1 MRLRRNWTVVLL
13 QAPLISSPPGAFL
26 PLPRETI
33 PGAQSLK
40 EAGQSEM
47 DLHPPL
53 LAGRRR
59 KMHRIFFSFP
69 SRLVHSRAFFCDII
83 KKTGI
88 GRQGRRKHRGENRC
102 IMMEHLQRFFEEMDE
117 FVYISDTQTH
127 QLVYMNRR
135 MRESLGYQR
144 PEDYMGKLC
153 YEVLQGS
160 ARPCAFCNNQQ
171 LKEGQ
176 FLSWVHKNPV
186 FNKRYLVKDSLLTDQ
201 GRSYRIEVAVD
212 VDAEVVCN
220 TPYYYARSETILNEC
235 MRQMFS
241 TTHPNDALEL
251 LLSYLGRTFQC
262 DRAYVFEIDS
272 DERVDNTYEWCRE
285 GVEPQKDILQKVPLS
300 SIDWWMQ
307 VFSRDEVILIRDLE
321 DIRAQYP
328 MVYAML
334 KPQNV
339 NTLAAGPVSSEGKV
353 TGFLGVDNPNREMM
367 GMLAPIINVV
377 GRFVA
382 SLLSRRDLLC
392 RLHALS
398 YHDPL
403 TNLYNRNAM
412 NAMFEQGARLG
423 SLKQLGVVYCDIT
436 SLKQTNDS
444 MGHDAGDRLIRHC
457 VSLLQETLQTP
468 WIYRSGG
475 DEFVALFVDFSRE
488 RFEENVQALRHRIQQ
503 DQHHMAVGYAW
514 SDQPPFDLDD
524 LICRADQVMYQD
536 KRDYYRI
543 NGSIPGIDRR
553 KSDRRQESA
562 VQDKGSLFYHFLAS
576 TYHDM
581 EFLFQSISQQN
592 TVGYFYFG
600 DMAKDLFYIS
610 DNMRDEFGFR
620 SNVVP
625 GLLKE
630 WAKRIPSPQYRDMYR
645 RQIQTMLLE
654 KRTVHDLRYQIRNA
668 AGKTIWIRCF
678 GLLKWNEDKTQPLFF
693 AGRVTHQDD
702 DFVVDPVTNFP
713 RATAMFS
720 RVEQL
725 RQAGRQ
731 CLAIGFSLNS
741 ITELNNARGRTS
753 SDHLVSNI
761 ADELMKNLMDKM
773 SFYRL
778 EGMRYM
784 ALVDPACAESREELV
799 HQIREIVENGYKSV
813 GLSVHHPCS
822 FALMEC
828 PKARLTPSD
837 FVENMVSLIKVAK
850 QDSKQLFVVD
860 SQENSEKIRNMSNIA
875 LALSRDVLR
884 GMENF
889 RIVIQPVVSVQTG
902 QVVGGEVLLRW
913 TFQGQDISPAV
924 FIPLLEKG
932 NLIQLAGRWVFEQA
946 ACNCMR
952 LTSCMPEFYLTF
964 NMSLQQLSDDQ
975 FTDFMRATL
984 EKYRVSG
991 SNLVAEMTESSMD
1004 ERPEQLMRF
1013 VDACRE
1019 LDIGIALDDFGSGYS
1034 SLRMLLQ
1041 YPSSIIKLDR
1051 SLLLE
1056 MVASEDKMNF
1066 ISSIVYACHRFGK
1079 KVCMEGVETWAQD
1092 GIIRECGCDMIQGF
1106 YYYRPMELED
1116 VYSLVSKEAEAAPE
1130 KPEKEEQ

>member
-40 EAGQSEM
+40 EAGQSET

-382 SLLSRRDLLC
+382 SLLSRRDLLR

-475 DEFVALFVDFSRE
+475 DEFVALFGDFSRE

-713 RATAMFS
+713 WATAMFS

-884 GMENF
+884 SMENF

-952 LTSCMPEFYLTF
+952 LAACMPEFYLTF

>member
-40 EAGQSEM
+40 EAGQSET

-201 GRSYRIEVAVD
+201 GHSYRIEVAVD

-475 DEFVALFVDFSRE
+475 DEFVALFGDFSRE

>member
-1 MRLRRNWTVVLL
+1 
-13 QAPLISSPPGAFL
+13 
-26 PLPRETI
+26 
-33 PGAQSLK
+33 
-40 EAGQSEM
+40 
-47 DLHPPL
+47 
-53 LAGRRR
+53 
-59 KMHRIFFSFP
+59 MH
-69 SRLVHSRAFFCDII
+69 
-83 KKTGI
+83 
-88 GRQGRRKHRGENRC
+88 
-102 IMMEHLQRFFEEMDE
+102 MMEHLQRFFEEMDE
-117 FVYISDTQTH
+117 FVYISDIKTH

-135 MRESLGYQR
+135 MRASLGYQR
-144 PEDYMGKLC
+144 SEDYAGKLC
-153 YEVLQGS
+153 YKVLQGS
-160 ARPCAFCNNQQ
+160 AQPCAFCNNHQ

-186 FNKRYLVKDSLLTDQ
+186 FNKRYLIKDSLLTD
-201 GRSYRIEVAVD
+201 GDRSYRIEVAVD
-212 VDAEVVCN
+212 VDAEVLCN

-235 MRQMFS
+235 MRQIFS
-241 TTHPNDALEL
+241 TTNPNEALEL

-262 DRAYVFEIDS
+262 DRAYVFEIDA

-307 VFSRDEVILIRDLE
+307 VFSRDEVILIRNLE
-321 DIRAQYP
+321 DIRTQYP

-334 KPQNV
+334 KPQDV
-339 NTLAAGPVSSEGKV
+339 TTLAAGPVCSEGKV

-382 SLLSRRDLLC
+382 SLLGRRDLLR
-392 RLHALS
+392 RLHTLS

-412 NAMFEQGARLG
+412 NAMFEKGALPG
-423 SLKQLGVVYCDIT
+423 NLQQLGVVYCDIT

-444 MGHDAGDRLIRHC
+444 LGHDAGDRLIRHC

-475 DEFVALFVDFSRE
+475 DEFVALFGDFSRE
-488 RFEENVQALRHRIQQ
+488 RFEENVQALRQRIQQ
-503 DQHHMAVGYAW
+503 DPYHMAVGYAW
-514 SDQPPFDLDD
+514 SDQPPFDLDA

-536 KRDYYRI
+536 KRDYHRI

-553 KSDRRQESA
+553 KSDRRQESPSA
-562 VQDKGSLFYHFLAS
+562 GKSSLFYHFLAS

-592 TVGYFYFG
+592 TVSYFYFG
-600 DMAKDLFYIS
+600 DMVKDLFYVS
-610 DNMRDEFGFR
+610 DNMRDEFGFH

-645 RQIQTMLLE
+645 RQIQTMLQE

-678 GLLKWNEDKTQPLFF
+678 GLLKWSEDKTQPLFF

-713 RATAMFS
+713 RATAMFG
-720 RVEQL
+720 RMDQL
-725 RQAGRQ
+725 RQAGQQ

-741 ITELNNARGRTS
+741 ITELNNARGRTY

-761 ADELMKNLMDKM
+761 ADELMKNLMGKM

-778 EGMRYM
+778 EGMRCM
-784 ALVDPACAESREELV
+784 ALVDPACPESREELV
-799 HQIREIVENGYKSV
+799 HQIREIVEAGYRSV

-828 PKARLTPSD
+828 PKGQLSPSD
-837 FVENMVSLIKVAK
+837 FVENIVSLIKVAK
-850 QDSKQLFVVD
+850 HDSKQLYVVD
-860 SQENSEKIRNMSNIA
+860 SMENSEKIKNMSNIA

-889 RIVIQPVVSVQTG
+889 RIVIQPVVSAQNG
-902 QVVGGEVLLRW
+902 RVVGGEVLLRW
-913 TFQGQDISPAV
+913 SFQGQDVSPAI

-932 NLIQLAGRWVFEQA
+932 NLIQLAGRWVFEQT

-952 LTSCMPEFYLTF
+952 LAACMPDFYLTF
-964 NMSLQQLSDDQ
+964 NVSLQQLSDEQ

-991 SNLVAEMTESSMD
+991 ECLVAEMTESCMD
-1004 ERPEQLMRF
+1004 EQPEHLMRF

-1019 LDIGIALDDFGSGYS
+1019 MGIGIALDDFGSGYS

-1056 MVASEDKMNF
+1056 MAASEDKMNF

-1079 KVCMEGVETWAQD
+1079 KVCMEGVETAAQD
-1092 GIIRECGCDMIQGF
+1092 RMIRESGCDMIQGF
-1106 YYYRPMELED
+1106 CYYRPMELED
-1116 VYSLVSKEAEAAPE
+1116 VYSLVSKGAPTAPE
-1130 KPEKEEQ
+1130 KSGKEEQ

>member
-382 SLLSRRDLLC
+382 SLLSRRDLPC

>member
-1 MRLRRNWTVVLL
+1 
-13 QAPLISSPPGAFL
+13 
-26 PLPRETI
+26 
-33 PGAQSLK
+33 
-40 EAGQSEM
+40 
-47 DLHPPL
+47 
-53 LAGRRR
+53 
-59 KMHRIFFSFP
+59 MHRIFFSFP

-144 PEDYMGKLC
+144 PEDYTGKLC

-160 ARPCAFCNNQQ
+160 AHPCAFCNNQQ

-201 GRSYRIEVAVD
+201 GHSYRIEVAVD

-382 SLLSRRDLLC
+382 SLLSRRDLRR

-475 DEFVALFVDFSRE
+475 DEFVALFGDFSRE

-884 GMENF
+884 SMENF

-952 LTSCMPEFYLTF
+952 LAACMPEFYLTF

>member
-1 MRLRRNWTVVLL
+1 
-13 QAPLISSPPGAFL
+13 
-26 PLPRETI
+26 
-33 PGAQSLK
+33 
-40 EAGQSEM
+40 M

-353 TGFLGVDNPNREMM
+353 TGFLGVDNPNREIM

>member
-1 MRLRRNWTVVLL
+1 MR
-13 QAPLISSPPGAFL
+13 
-26 PLPRETI
+26 
-33 PGAQSLK
+33 
-40 EAGQSEM
+40 
-47 DLHPPL
+47 
-53 LAGRRR
+53 
-59 KMHRIFFSFP
+59 RIFFSFP

-475 DEFVALFVDFSRE
+475 DEFVALFGDFSRE

-600 DMAKDLFYIS
+600 DMTKDLFYVS

-713 RATAMFS
+713 WATAMFS

-952 LTSCMPEFYLTF
+952 LAACMPEFYLTF

-991 SNLVAEMTESSMD
+991 NNLVAEMTESSMD

>member
-40 EAGQSEM
+40 EAGQSET

-59 KMHRIFFSFP
+59 KMRRIFFSFP

-160 ARPCAFCNNQQ
+160 AHPCAFCNNQQ

-212 VDAEVVCN
+212 VDAEVVSR

-475 DEFVALFVDFSRE
+475 DEFVALFGDFSRE

>member
-171 LKEGQ
+171 LKVGQ

-285 GVEPQKDILQKVPLS
+285 GVEPQKDILQKVTLS

-475 DEFVALFVDFSRE
+475 DEFVALFGDFSRE

-1079 KVCMEGVETWAQD
+1079 TVCMEGVETWAQD

-1116 VYSLVSKEAEAAPE
+1116 VYSLVSMEAEAAPE

>member
-1 MRLRRNWTVVLL
+1 
-13 QAPLISSPPGAFL
+13 
-26 PLPRETI
+26 
-33 PGAQSLK
+33 
-40 EAGQSEM
+40 
-47 DLHPPL
+47 
-53 LAGRRR
+53 
-59 KMHRIFFSFP
+59 MHRIFFSFP

-475 DEFVALFVDFSRE
+475 DEFVALFGDFSRE

-514 SDQPPFDLDD
+514 SDQPPLDLDD

-952 LTSCMPEFYLTF
+952 LAACMPEFYLTF

>member
-40 EAGQSEM
+40 EAGQSET

-171 LKEGQ
+171 LKVGQ

-392 RLHALS
+392 RLHALN

-475 DEFVALFVDFSRE
+475 DEFVALFGDFSRE

-952 LTSCMPEFYLTF
+952 LAACMPEFYLTF

>member
-40 EAGQSEM
+40 EAGQSET

-88 GRQGRRKHRGENRC
+88 GRRGRRKHRGENRC

-160 ARPCAFCNNQQ
+160 AHPCAFCNNQQ

-475 DEFVALFVDFSRE
+475 DEFVALFGDFSRE

-799 HQIREIVENGYKSV
+799 HQIREIVENGYKCV

-952 LTSCMPEFYLTF
+952 LAACMPEFYLTF

>member
-40 EAGQSEM
+40 EAGQSET

-144 PEDYMGKLC
+144 PEDYTGKLC

-160 ARPCAFCNNQQ
+160 AHPCAFCNNQQ

-201 GRSYRIEVAVD
+201 GHSYRIEVAVD

-382 SLLSRRDLLC
+382 SLLSRRDLRR

-475 DEFVALFVDFSRE
+475 DEFVALFGDFSRE

-884 GMENF
+884 SMENF

-952 LTSCMPEFYLTF
+952 LAACMPEFYLTF

>member
-40 EAGQSEM
+40 EAGQSET

-88 GRQGRRKHRGENRC
+88 GRRGRRKHRGENRC

-475 DEFVALFVDFSRE
+475 DEFVALFGDFSRE

-720 RVEQL
+720 RVDQL
-725 RQAGRQ
+725 RQTGRQ

>member
-40 EAGQSEM
+40 EAGQSET

-144 PEDYMGKLC
+144 PEDYTGKLC

-160 ARPCAFCNNQQ
+160 AHPCAFCNNQQ

-285 GVEPQKDILQKVPLS
+285 GVESQKDILQKVPLS

-475 DEFVALFVDFSRE
+475 DEFVALFGDFSRE

-645 RQIQTMLLE
+645 RQIQIMLLE

-1079 KVCMEGVETWAQD
+1079 KVCMEGVEPWAQD

>member
-40 EAGQSEM
+40 EAGQSET

-102 IMMEHLQRFFEEMDE
+102 IMMEHLQRFIEEMDE

-160 ARPCAFCNNQQ
+160 AHPCAFCNNQQ

-475 DEFVALFVDFSRE
+475 DEFVALFGDFSRE

-952 LTSCMPEFYLTF
+952 LAACMPEFYLTF

>member
-1 MRLRRNWTVVLL
+1 
-13 QAPLISSPPGAFL
+13 
-26 PLPRETI
+26 
-33 PGAQSLK
+33 
-40 EAGQSEM
+40 
-47 DLHPPL
+47 
-53 LAGRRR
+53 
-59 KMHRIFFSFP
+59 MHRIFFSFP

-201 GRSYRIEVAVD
+201 GHSYRIEVAVD

-475 DEFVALFVDFSRE
+475 DEFVALFGDFSRE

>member
-1 MRLRRNWTVVLL
+1 MR
-13 QAPLISSPPGAFL
+13 
-26 PLPRETI
+26 
-33 PGAQSLK
+33 
-40 EAGQSEM
+40 
-47 DLHPPL
+47 
-53 LAGRRR
+53 
-59 KMHRIFFSFP
+59 RIFFSFP

-160 ARPCAFCNNQQ
+160 AHPCAFCNNQQ

-475 DEFVALFVDFSRE
+475 DEFVALFGDFSRE

>member
-1 MRLRRNWTVVLL
+1 
-13 QAPLISSPPGAFL
+13 
-26 PLPRETI
+26 
-33 PGAQSLK
+33 
-40 EAGQSEM
+40 
-47 DLHPPL
+47 
-53 LAGRRR
+53 
-59 KMHRIFFSFP
+59 MHRIFFSFP

-160 ARPCAFCNNQQ
+160 AHPCAFCNNQQ

-201 GRSYRIEVAVD
+201 GHSYRIEVAVD

-475 DEFVALFVDFSRE
+475 DEFVALFGDFSRE

-952 LTSCMPEFYLTF
+952 LTACMPEFYLTF

>member
-40 EAGQSEM
+40 EAGQSET

-53 LAGRRR
+53 LAGRRG

-382 SLLSRRDLLC
+382 SLLSRRDLRR

-475 DEFVALFVDFSRE
+475 DEFVALFGDFSRE

-713 RATAMFS
+713 WATAMFS

-884 GMENF
+884 SMENF

-952 LTSCMPEFYLTF
+952 LAACMPEFYLTF

>member
-1 MRLRRNWTVVLL
+1 
-13 QAPLISSPPGAFL
+13 
-26 PLPRETI
+26 
-33 PGAQSLK
+33 
-40 EAGQSEM
+40 M

>member
-40 EAGQSEM
+40 EAGQSET

-59 KMHRIFFSFP
+59 KMRRIFFSFP

-160 ARPCAFCNNQQ
+160 AHPCAFCNNQQ

-475 DEFVALFVDFSRE
+475 DEFVALFGDFSRE

>member
-1 MRLRRNWTVVLL
+1 MR
-13 QAPLISSPPGAFL
+13 
-26 PLPRETI
+26 
-33 PGAQSLK
+33 
-40 EAGQSEM
+40 
-47 DLHPPL
+47 
-53 LAGRRR
+53 
-59 KMHRIFFSFP
+59 RIFFSFP

-160 ARPCAFCNNQQ
+160 AHPCAFCNNQQ

-201 GRSYRIEVAVD
+201 GHSYRIEVAVD

-412 NAMFEQGARLG
+412 NAIFEQGTRLG

-475 DEFVALFVDFSRE
+475 DEFVALFGDFSRE

-514 SDQPPFDLDD
+514 SDQPPLDLDD

>member
-1 MRLRRNWTVVLL
+1 
-13 QAPLISSPPGAFL
+13 
-26 PLPRETI
+26 
-33 PGAQSLK
+33 
-40 EAGQSEM
+40 
-47 DLHPPL
+47 
-53 LAGRRR
+53 
-59 KMHRIFFSFP
+59 MHRIFFSFP

>member
-33 PGAQSLK
+33 LGAQSLK
-40 EAGQSEM
+40 EAGQSET

-171 LKEGQ
+171 LKVGQ

-475 DEFVALFVDFSRE
+475 DEFVALFGDFSRE

-576 TYHDM
+576 TYHDT

-668 AGKTIWIRCF
+668 AGKTVWIRCF

>member
-40 EAGQSEM
+40 EAGQSET

-160 ARPCAFCNNQQ
+160 AHPCAFCNNQQ

-457 VSLLQETLQTP
+457 VSLLQETLQTH

-475 DEFVALFVDFSRE
+475 DEFVALFGDFSRE

-952 LTSCMPEFYLTF
+952 LAACMPEFYLTF

>member
-40 EAGQSEM
+40 EAGQSET

-88 GRQGRRKHRGENRC
+88 GRRGRRKHRGENRC

-160 ARPCAFCNNQQ
+160 AHPCAFCNNQQ

-382 SLLSRRDLLC
+382 SLLSRRDLLR

-475 DEFVALFVDFSRE
+475 DEFVALFGDFSRE

-514 SDQPPFDLDD
+514 SDQSPFDLDD

-952 LTSCMPEFYLTF
+952 LTACMPEFYLTF

-975 FTDFMRATL
+975 FTDFMRSTL

>member
-1 MRLRRNWTVVLL
+1 
-13 QAPLISSPPGAFL
+13 
-26 PLPRETI
+26 
-33 PGAQSLK
+33 
-40 EAGQSEM
+40 
-47 DLHPPL
+47 
-53 LAGRRR
+53 
-59 KMHRIFFSFP
+59 
-69 SRLVHSRAFFCDII
+69 
-83 KKTGI
+83 
-88 GRQGRRKHRGENRC
+88 
-102 IMMEHLQRFFEEMDE
+102 MMEHLQRFFEEMDE

-160 ARPCAFCNNQQ
+160 AHPCAFCNNQQ

-382 SLLSRRDLLC
+382 SLLSRRDLLR

-475 DEFVALFVDFSRE
+475 DEFVALFGDFSRE

-592 TVGYFYFG
+592 TVSYFYFG

-1130 KPEKEEQ
+1130 KPKKEEQ

>member
-40 EAGQSEM
+40 EAGQSET

-53 LAGRRR
+53 LAGRRG

-382 SLLSRRDLLC
+382 SLLSRRDLLR

-475 DEFVALFVDFSRE
+475 DEFVALFGDFSRE

-713 RATAMFS
+713 WATAMFS

-952 LTSCMPEFYLTF
+952 LASCMPEFYLTF

>member
-1 MRLRRNWTVVLL
+1 
-13 QAPLISSPPGAFL
+13 
-26 PLPRETI
+26 
-33 PGAQSLK
+33 
-40 EAGQSEM
+40 
-47 DLHPPL
+47 
-53 LAGRRR
+53 
-59 KMHRIFFSFP
+59 MHRIFFSFP

-241 TTHPNDALEL
+241 TTNPNDALEL

-412 NAMFEQGARLG
+412 NAMFEQGARLD

-475 DEFVALFVDFSRE
+475 DEFVALFGDFSRE

>member
-40 EAGQSEM
+40 EAGQSET

-88 GRQGRRKHRGENRC
+88 GRQDRRKHRGENRC

-201 GRSYRIEVAVD
+201 GHSYRIEVAVD

-475 DEFVALFVDFSRE
+475 DEFVALFGDFSRE

-784 ALVDPACAESREELV
+784 ALVDPACAESREDLV

>member
-40 EAGQSEM
+40 EAGQSET

-171 LKEGQ
+171 LKVGQ

-201 GRSYRIEVAVD
+201 GHSYRIEVAVD

-382 SLLSRRDLLC
+382 SLLSRRDLLR

-475 DEFVALFVDFSRE
+475 DEFVALFGDFSRE

>member
-1 MRLRRNWTVVLL
+1 
-13 QAPLISSPPGAFL
+13 
-26 PLPRETI
+26 
-33 PGAQSLK
+33 
-40 EAGQSEM
+40 
-47 DLHPPL
+47 
-53 LAGRRR
+53 
-59 KMHRIFFSFP
+59 MHRIFFSFP

-160 ARPCAFCNNQQ
+160 AHPCAFCNNQQ

-201 GRSYRIEVAVD
+201 GHSYRIEVAVD

-285 GVEPQKDILQKVPLS
+285 GVEPQKDILQKVTLS

-475 DEFVALFVDFSRE
+475 DEFVALFGDFSRE

-1079 KVCMEGVETWAQD
+1079 TVCMEGVETWAQD